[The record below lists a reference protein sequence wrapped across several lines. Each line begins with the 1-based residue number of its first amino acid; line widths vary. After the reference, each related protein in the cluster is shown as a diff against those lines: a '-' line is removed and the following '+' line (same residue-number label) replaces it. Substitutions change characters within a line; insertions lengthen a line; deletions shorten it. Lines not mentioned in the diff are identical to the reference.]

1 MFYLTSYMSA
11 TFKTI
16 LIKYN
21 SLINIHTFSPKAK
34 IYSSF
39 LILKIIIKFLND
51 MFIIMNAIFKKLLYN
66 NNSIFTHLAKKCL
79 T

>member
-21 SLINIHTFSPKAK
+21 SLINIHIFSPKAK
-34 IYSSF
+34 IDSSF
-39 LILKIIIKFLND
+39 LILKNIIQFLND
-51 MFIIMNAIFKKLLYN
+51 MFIMSNECNI
-66 NNSIFTHLAKKCL
+66 
-79 T
+79 